1 MDLITIVWYFS
12 TFIALVAF
20 FVVMACSENHCGRA
34 PKPEP
39 EVVVAPPSP
48 APSYR
53 GFAPPGYD
61 TVMKKNKENRIFIVP
76 AFYENDNKVENS
88 ISSSS
93 TEIDIENLH
102 ENETVVRL

>member
-1 MDLITIVWYFS
+1 MDLITIIWYFS

-34 PKPEP
+34 PKP
-39 EVVVAPPSP
+39 PPPVLTPPPTP

-53 GFAPPGYD
+53 EFAPPGYD
-61 TVMKKNKENRIFIVP
+61 TVMKKNKQNRIFIVP
-76 AFYENDNKVENS
+76 VHENDNKVENT

-93 TEIDIENLH
+93 TEIDIENFNQ
-102 ENETVVRL
+102 NETVVRL